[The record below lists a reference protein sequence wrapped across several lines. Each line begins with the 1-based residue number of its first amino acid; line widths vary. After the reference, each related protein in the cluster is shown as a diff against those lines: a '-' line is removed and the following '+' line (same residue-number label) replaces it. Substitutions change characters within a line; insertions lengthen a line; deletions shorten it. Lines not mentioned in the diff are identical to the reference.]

1 MTWTYRIGTDI
12 GKVRLQLGDD
22 TESSG
27 VRPDG
32 SNFTDEEIQTYLDRE
47 GSVMRAV
54 AGLCETLALQYARMA
69 DIRVGPRSESLSQIG
84 AGYAKRASLLREMYG
99 GIASAYSV
107 GVTRVDGYSDDVP
120 SDSVDAAREYGLDWQ
135 YVRPEV

>member
-1 MTWTYRIGTDI
+1 MTYTYRIGTDI
-12 GKVRLQLGDD
+12 GKIRLQLGDD
-22 TESSG
+22 TEESG

-32 SNFTDEEIQTYLDRE
+32 GNFSDEELQTYLDRE
-47 GSVMRAV
+47 GSVMRAT

-69 DIRVGPRSESLSQIG
+69 DLRVGPRSESLSQI
-84 AGYAKRASLLREMYG
+84 AEAYEKRAAQLRAAYG
-99 GIASAYSV
+99 GAAAGFAV

-120 SDSVDAAREYGLDWQ
+120 SDDVDAASEYGLDWE

>member
-1 MTWTYRIGTDI
+1 VTWTYRIGTDI
-12 GKVRLQLGDD
+12 GKIRLQLGDD

-32 SNFTDEEIQTYLDRE
+32 ANFTDEELQTYLDRE

-69 DIRVGPRSESLSQIG
+69 DLRVGPRSESLSQIG
-84 AGYAKRASLLREMYG
+84 ASFAKRAALLREMYG
-99 GIASAYSV
+99 GIAAAYSV
-107 GVTRVDGYSDDVP
+107 GVTRVDGYSDDVT
-120 SDSVDAAREYGLDWQ
+120 SDDVDRSSEYGQDFE